1 MSTLKSQLR
10 IAYAYTYAHAHA
22 RARSSNRI
30 LPISCFETLKKLK
43 WLMVT
48 SLNWLDLLIVEVQ
61 SKLTPLDS
69 WAHILWPYPAHL
81 CYKLGL
87 STFYILL

>member
-1 MSTLKSQLR
+1 M
-10 IAYAYTYAHAHA
+10 AYAHTYARARA

-43 WLMVT
+43 WLVVT
-48 SLNWLDLLIVEVQ
+48 SLNWLDQVIVEVQ

-69 WAHILWPYPAHL
+69 RAHILWPYPAQL